1 MTYDRL
7 EELADDERERAAE
20 PASRRR
26 REGDAVGAIPSKDAG
41 PHMRATSV
49 DEPTPAARASA
60 TNQQQM
66 RGVPMN
72 AAMNLGFT
80 MTTLMLFIV
89 AYWNQPVGYGRVDG
103 GRATQIFAMAF
114 AGPCAL
120 SASMTQKEK
129 MK

>member
-1 MTYDRL
+1 M
-7 EELADDERERAAE
+7 
-20 PASRRR
+20 S
-26 REGDAVGAIPSKDAG
+26 
-41 PHMRATSV
+41 ATSV
-49 DEPTPAARASA
+49 LEPTPAAKLSAAS
-60 TNQQQM
+60 QQHIN
-66 RGVPMN
+66 GVPMN

-80 MTTLMLFIV
+80 MTTLIEFIV

-120 SASMTQKEK
+120 SASMTQNEK